1 MSPVIRIPSN
11 IYSRLES
18 HAKGFDTPASVIE
31 KLLNHYEGI
40 DLSPSHEATEQ
51 VSPKNRD
58 VKKYDFN
65 EQTYGKGRLVLA
77 VVKEYISNNPITSFG
92 ELLKIFPKNIQGS
105 MGVFSHQEDAQD
117 IYERTGH
124 KRHFVKPNEL
134 IQLSD
139 CVIAVST
146 EWGTS
151 NINNLIQQAQS
162 IGYTISPL

>member
-1 MSPVIRIPSN
+1 MSPVIRVPSN
-11 IYSRLES
+11 IYSRLER

-40 DLSPSHEATEQ
+40 DPSPSHEETDQ
-51 VSPKNRD
+51 VVPNDRD
-58 VKKYDFN
+58 IKKYDFN

-77 VVKEYISNNPITSFG
+77 IVKEYTSNNPHTSFN
-92 ELLKIFPKNIQGS
+92 ELLEIFPKNIQGS
-105 MGVFSHQEDAQD
+105 TGVFSHQEDAQD

-124 KRHFVKPNEL
+124 KRHFIKPNEL

-139 CVIAVST
+139 CVIAVSA
-146 EWGTS
+146 EWGRS

-162 IGYTISPL
+162 IGYTISPV